1 MKKIIISTCL
11 ILIFQTLN
19 AITYTNCRIIMNDD
33 TEKIGKA
40 MMPYMLNKKIL
51 FISQN
56 AEHITLFSKD
66 LKAIEFDDEGTIRR
80 FEQVLTYK
88 NEKNTKI
95 NKNKTWL
102 EVKRTGYVTLYY
114 GFQPGLNTPNGNYW
128 YCLKKDES
136 IAYYITMKYSGG
148 PVITIGT
155 GNLFIKNT
163 SIYFSDYE
171 KLVDKIKSKKL
182 TLDNL
187 TTIVDLY
194 NNWKKRQ

>member
-1 MKKIIISTCL
+1 
-11 ILIFQTLN
+11 
-19 AITYTNCRIIMNDD
+19 MNDD

-95 NKNKTWL
+95 NKNK
-102 EVKRTGYVTLYY
+102 
-114 GFQPGLNTPNGNYW
+114 N
-128 YCLKKDES
+128 
-136 IAYYITMKYSGG
+136 
-148 PVITIGT
+148 
-155 GNLFIKNT
+155 KN
-163 SIYFSDYE
+163 
-171 KLVDKIKSKKL
+171 KL
-182 TLDNL
+182 
-187 TTIVDLY
+187 
-194 NNWKKRQ
+194 Q